1 MTRFRRHWFDVGVV
15 LGAALVLVWLIARP
29 NFASVQ
35 FILWVSLI
43 TLFLHQFEE
52 WRWPGWFA
60 GMLNIGLFR
69 SDDPTRYPLNPTS
82 AMVVNVVVGW
92 VRSRSVVL
100 VQRTF
105 VRRCDADGVDW

>member
-1 MTRFRRHWFDVGVV
+1 M
-15 LGAALVLVWLIARP
+15 LGAVLVLVWLIARP

-35 FILWVSLI
+35 LILWVSLI

-92 VRSRSVVL
+92 SGYVL
-100 VQRTF
+100 
-105 VRRCDADGVDW
+105 AALLWSHALWLGVATLMVSIGNCAFHLVLR